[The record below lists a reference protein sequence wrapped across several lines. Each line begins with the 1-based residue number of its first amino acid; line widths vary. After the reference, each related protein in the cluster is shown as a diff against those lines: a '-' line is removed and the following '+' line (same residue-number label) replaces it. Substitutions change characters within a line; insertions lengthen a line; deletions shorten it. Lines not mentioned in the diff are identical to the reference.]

1 MTTWRTFWLENIRN
15 GPWGLVAGGDPE
27 QAEVPAPVEGLAA
40 QAAPGVLAEDLGGRA
55 GPEAEE
61 DPEQEEDMAE
71 LGAEAPAPVEGLA
84 AQAVPGVLVEDME
97 DPAGPGEA
105 VDQGLGPAGEVEA
118 KAAQGGRGA
127 GVQEAFRVAG
137 LVV

>member
-1 MTTWRTFWLENIRN
+1 MRRRWW
-15 GPWGLVAGGDPE
+15 PWPRSPSGKRPR
-27 QAEVPAPVEGLAA
+27 
-40 QAAPGVLAEDLGGRA
+40 GRA

-61 DPEQEEDMAE
+61 DPEQEEDTAE

-84 AQAVPGVLVEDME
+84 AQAVPGVLVEDTE

-127 GVQEAFRVAG
+127 GVQEVGQVVG
-137 LVV
+137 LAV